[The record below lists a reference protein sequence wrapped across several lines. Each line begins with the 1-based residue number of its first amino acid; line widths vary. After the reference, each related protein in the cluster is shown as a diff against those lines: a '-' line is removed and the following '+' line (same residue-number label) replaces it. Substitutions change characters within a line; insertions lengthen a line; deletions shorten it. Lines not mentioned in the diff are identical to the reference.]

1 MKKKFIKLFLIVIII
16 IMLSIV
22 ILKILNNKIMP
33 IYLNYAESEMK
44 RLITTVIN
52 KSINDDLINELDMD
66 SLFIVKNDLNSQTVV
81 IDFDP
86 VSLNKIMAKVSDVVY
101 DNLKLISEK
110 DLETLEKYNV
120 NESIFYIPIGI
131 AFDSVVLN
139 NLGSKIPIKME
150 LISSI
155 NPDIETKVTEY
166 GINNS
171 LIEVFIHVIASVK
184 MVLPTASKE
193 MEIVV
198 VVPVAVKL
206 IQGSVPEYYL
216 GNLFEQKNN

>member
-184 MVLPTASKE
+184 MILPTASKE